1 MQNRRAIL
9 KWAGAAG
16 LMAPM
21 ASFSARAAGDAPVP
35 IVQTV
40 SGPLDASKLGVTLT
54 HEHIADAPDVL
65 TRWPKSW
72 SGRAELVSK
81 AVEKLKLVRAAGVGT
96 IVDLTTYDVGRDIRF
111 LEEVSRKSGLNMI
124 ACTGQR
130 FLPPQDPHIPMP
142 AGTIAGL
149 TEFFKKEI
157 QQGID
162 GTAIKAGVIKIGI
175 ITNRPTALEEIGLR
189 AAARASKAT
198 GVPIR
203 THTNAA
209 LRAGE
214 SHAAILEDESVNP
227 ARVSLD
233 HSDGSGEM
241 DYFLGLVKR
250 GYCLGMDHVHR
261 GAADAKPSF
270 ERRADCIKQL
280 VDAGFAKKVF
290 LSQDAEFG
298 GLLLPEEARN
308 WREKIDPPEGMLF
321 TTQRMVPYLKK
332 IGVSDSDIH
341 TMTVENPRSFFGQV
355 APR

>member
-1 MQNRRAIL
+1 MKSRRAIL
-9 KWAGAAG
+9 KWVG
-16 LMAPM
+16 MAPM
-21 ASFSARAAGDAPVP
+21 ASFGARAAAAVDAPVP

-40 SGPLDASKLGVTLT
+40 LGPLDASKLGVTLA
-54 HEHIADAPDVL
+54 HEHVADGPDVL
-65 TRWPKSW
+65 SRWPKAW
-72 SGRAELVSK
+72 GGRAGLVAR
-81 AVEKLKLVRAAGVGT
+81 AVENLKLARAAGVGT

-130 FLPPQDPHIPMP
+130 FLPPQDTHIPMQ

-149 TEFFKKEI
+149 TEFFKKEL

-214 SHAAILEDESVNP
+214 SHAAILEDEGINP
-227 ARVSLD
+227 ARVSFD
-233 HSDGSGEM
+233 HSDGSGQM

-250 GYCLGMDHVHR
+250 GYSLGMDHVHR
-261 GAADAKPSF
+261 GAAADAKPSF

-298 GLLLPEEARN
+298 GLLLPEEVRT
-308 WREKIDPPEGMLF
+308 WREKIDPAEGMLF
-321 TTQRMVPYLKK
+321 TTQRLVPYLKK

-341 TMTVENPRSFFGQV
+341 TMTVDNPRAFFGQEM
-355 APR
+355 PK